1 MKQTTI
7 GFALTGSF
15 CTFERALKQ
24 MEALVKR
31 GYDLL
36 PVLSFNAGQ
45 LDTRFMTALHLR
57 ERIREIT
64 GKDPIDSLAC
74 AEPIGPKR
82 LCDVYLIAPATGNSL
97 AKLAGGQFDTPALLG
112 AKSHLRNDRPLVLAV
127 STNDGLGAAAQNIGR
142 LLSWRNVYF
151 VPFGQDDP
159 VKKPRSLV
167 ADFDQIPRTIAAAL
181 SGVQLQPMLYGSHI
195 ADEKDFAKECDQMRN
210 AVTNLQQSKK

>member
-15 CTFERALKQ
+15 CTFERALAQ

-31 GYDLL
+31 GYDVL
-36 PVLSFNAGQ
+36 PVTSFNAGS
-45 LDTRFMTALHLR
+45 LDTRFMTAQHLR

-64 GKDPIDSLAC
+64 GKEPIDSLVC
-74 AEPIGPKR
+74 AEPIGPQK
-82 LCDVYLIAPATGNSL
+82 LCDVYVIAPATGNSL
-97 AKLAGGQFDTPALLG
+97 SKLVHGQFDTPALLG

-142 LLSWRNVYF
+142 LLTWRNTYF

-159 VKKPRSLV
+159 VRKPRSLV
-167 ADFDQIPRTIAAAL
+167 ADFEQIPKAIAAAL
-181 SGVQLQPMLYGSHI
+181 AGVQIQPMLT
-195 ADEKDFAKECDQMRN
+195 AEK
-210 AVTNLQQSKK
+210 